1 MKKRPPLTAQS
12 AAGGGFFIL
21 FRVNLHGLPRGE
33 EIKDAFPDRKPI
45 NERKRPRIGL
55 QLRRVAR
62 GLRVEVAADAVGLEV
77 EDDQPLR
84 FVPKAVHHALQQH
97 LFPGCR
103 RIICRRVGQNGEFEL
118 AAQVLRV
125 QNPLSKLRG
134 KQRQNFLRVYRLGLP
149 GRQKFFRL
157 QPRKLL
163 LDAIARRAG
172 LVVDELHEKVRRV
185 SFLAACQRPVLQ
197 KLRRAPWLSGRLR
210 LCGRFLRRFQI
221 KSAPLQLRGRQL
233 GRQPCRRL
241 VRVPEAHAFQNLNS
255 EEDYLDLGAYRGDT
269 IDEFLKYTCNHY
281 HSITALEPEPKTF
294 KKLVEARGD
303 LENTTLLNKAVWS
316 FDTELEFR
324 ADMGRGSLIKNNGGL
339 LAETVSID
347 SLAEDT
353 KFTYIKMDVEG
364 VEFVVL
370 SGGMTLMAEHKP
382 KLNIAC
388 YHRCCDI
395 YRLPA
400 VIHRAN
406 PNYKIYMRHHPY
418 IPCWDT
424 NLYCI

>member
-1 MKKRPPLTAQS
+1 MINTLLKEKSVWEKLMVT
-12 AAGGGFFIL
+12 
-21 FRVNLHGLPRGE
+21 
-33 EIKDAFPDRKPI
+33 RKPI
-45 NERKRPRIGL
+45 ILYGMGDGADRVL
-55 QLRRVAR
+55 Q
-62 GLRVEVAADAVGLEV
+62 
-77 EDDQPLR
+77 
-84 FVPKAVHHALQQH
+84 
-97 LFPGCR
+97 
-103 RIICRRVGQNGEFEL
+103 EFEL
-118 AAQVLRV
+118 LNIHASGVMASDDFVRGQSFHKFTVKTLAQIEEEFKDFIILITFGTHIPEVMANIKALEKEYEV
-125 QNPLSKLRG
+125 MIPS
-134 KQRQNFLRVYRLGLP
+134 VP
-149 GRQKFFRL
+149 V
-157 QPRKLL
+157 
-163 LDAIARRAG
+163 AG
-172 LVVDELHEKVRRV
+172 ECVFNR
-185 SFLAACQRPVLQ
+185 SY
-197 KLRRAPWLSGRLR
+197 
-210 LCGRFLRRFQI
+210 
-221 KSAPLQLRGRQL
+221 
-233 GRQPCRRL
+233 L
-241 VRVPEAHAFQNLNS
+241 VRNGEEFMNAYNLMADEESKKVFKNMCYFEYTGELKYLYAMESSKDEAFKILNLNS

-294 KKLVEARGD
+294 KKLVEAKGD
-303 LENTTLLNKAVWS
+303 LENTTFLNKAVWS